1 MLDDQTSKAILTA
14 QRNEIT
20 EARIYER
27 LARSTTDPHNRDVL
41 MRISKDEMRHYAFW
55 KTHTGRD
62 ATPRPF
68 AVWLYYLVAKIF
80 GLTFGVKLMEKGE
93 GEAQVNYR
101 KIAQAIPEAESI
113 ARDED
118 AHEEHLLAMI
128 EEERLKYIGAVV
140 LGLNDALVE
149 LTGALAGLTFAFAQP
164 RLIAVA
170 GLVTGIA
177 ASLSMAGSQ
186 YLATKSEPGGLK
198 PAKAA
203 LYTGS
208 AYIVTVLLL
217 VMPYI
222 LLNRLYLSLA
232 LMMLVAMLIIS
243 LFNFYYAVA
252 KDMSFWKRFAEMAGI
267 SLGIAALSFG
277 VGVAIRRLL
286 SVDL

>member
-1 MLDDQTSKAILTA
+1 
-14 QRNEIT
+14 
-20 EARIYER
+20 
-27 LARSTTDPHNRDVL
+27 
-41 MRISKDEMRHYAFW
+41 MRHYAFW
-55 KTHTGRD
+55 KTHTGHD
-62 ATPRPF
+62 VKPR
-68 AVWLYYLVAKIF
+68 ALAIWLYCLIARIF
-80 GLTFGVKLMEKGE
+80 GLTFAVKLMEKTE

-101 KIAQAIPEAESI
+101 RIAQAIPEAESI

-118 AHEEHLLAMI
+118 AHEEQLLAML
-128 EEERLKYIGAVV
+128 EEERLKYIGAIV

-217 VMPYI
+217 VSPYI
-222 LLNRLYLSLA
+222 LLNRLYLSLG
-232 LMMLVAMLIIS
+232 LMMVVAMLIICF
-243 LFNFYYAVA
+243 FNFYYAVA
-252 KDMSFWKRFAEMAGI
+252 KDMSFWRRFGEMAGI

-277 VGVAIRRLL
+277 VGVAIRGFLP
-286 SVDL
+286 VDV